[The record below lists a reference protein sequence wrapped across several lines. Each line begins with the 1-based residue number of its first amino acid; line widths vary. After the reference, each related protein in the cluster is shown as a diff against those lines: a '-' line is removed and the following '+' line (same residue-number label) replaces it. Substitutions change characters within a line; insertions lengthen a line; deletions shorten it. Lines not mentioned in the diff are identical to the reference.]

1 MGDTAGTLA
10 GIDIVIVLMYM
21 VGVFALGT
29 FFGKYVKN
37 AGDFFVAS
45 RALPFWAI
53 GMSIVVSDIG
63 AMDFVAVA
71 GGAYTDG
78 IAVANFDWIGSMPAM
93 VFAAFVFVPYFWR
106 AGVYTIPEFLGRRY
120 NMAVR
125 VIHGGIWGVFLLTM
139 LSLMLW
145 VTGDQLSNTILGWNP
160 YVVIWLMV
168 AITGIYTFSGGLSAV
183 VMVDVVQLIIMFVGG
198 IALLALSMWEV
209 GGPAEMQR
217 KVAELEPRIM
227 VELDVGDER
236 LIEENAVAGALT
248 GAGFEVLKTER
259 VHEPTGEPTNR
270 FFARV
275 TSVELPQVLRQVQ
288 VDLDD
293 KGKRMPKNEAR
304 RMALIRPEAKRVVTA
319 ALAPL
324 CSGPE
329 HVEVT
334 ELTTYGGHFKILL
347 PHDTD
352 KPYPWTGIVFGLGIV
367 LAIAYMSGN
376 QAVVQRTLGARS
388 EWDAKGGML
397 FGGFLKSF
405 IPLMVAVPGLCALVV
420 APDLHDAERAVPH
433 MIATLLPP
441 GLRGLMFVAL
451 FAALMSSVDSTLN
464 SSSTIW
470 TNDLYGRLVEAITGR
485 PMSERHGLVMGRAF
499 TMVFIILAGIMAPAV
514 GKAETL
520 YVFVQT
526 ALTIFQGPTLAIL
539 LLGIVWRRATRWG
552 GLAGLVLGV
561 CFTSVLN
568 CVDGLFPSDDPFL
581 FIAWWSFVF
590 SSLVTIVVSLMTQR
604 EPDEKIRGLV
614 WGQVMK
620 DGEIQRVLQ
629 ERVS

>member
-1 MGDTAGTLA
+1 MYESVLGFVQGAAEQVGGGLA
-10 GIDIVIVLMYM
+10 GIDITIVIMYM
-21 VGVFALGT
+21 VGVFVLGS
-29 FFGKYVKN
+29 FFGKYVKT

-78 IAVANFDWIGSMPAM
+78 IAVANFDWMGSMPAM
-93 VFAAFVFVPYFWR
+93 VFAAFIFVPYFWR
-106 AGVYTIPEFLGRRY
+106 AGVYTIPEFLGKRY
-120 NMAVR
+120 NTAVR

-160 YVVIWLMV
+160 YVVIWIMV
-168 AITGIYTFSGGLSAV
+168 VITGVYTFSGGLSAV

-198 IALLALSMWEV
+198 IALLVLSMWEV
-209 GGPAEMQR
+209 GGPAELQR
-217 KVAELEPRIM
+217 KVSELSPRVIVTIEAEE
-227 VELDVGDER
+227 ELPDASVTGV
-236 LIEENAVAGALT
+236 IES
-248 GAGFEVLKTER
+248 AGFEV
-259 VHEPTGEPTNR
+259 
-270 FFARV
+270 
-275 TSVELPQVLRQVQ
+275 
-288 VDLDD
+288 
-293 KGKRMPKNEAR
+293 
-304 RMALIRPEAKRVVTA
+304 IRAKRVPIPGADMSNKFLLRLNSVEIEATA
-319 ALAPL
+319 NEDIARVREKARELITLAMADA
-324 CSGPE
+324 
-329 HVEVT
+329 
-334 ELTTYGGHFKILL
+334 YGGEEKVELNELVTYESHFTILL

-388 EWDAKGGML
+388 EWHAKGGML

-405 IPLMVAVPGLCALVV
+405 IPLMVAVPGLCALVL
-420 APDLHDAERAVPH
+420 ASDLPDAERAVPH

-464 SSSTIW
+464 SATTIW
-470 TNDLYGRLVEAITGR
+470 TNDLYGRFMHLVTGQDITGR
-485 PMSERHGLVMGRAF
+485 HALIVGRVF
-499 TMVFIILAGIMAPAV
+499 TLIFIVLAGLLAPWV
-514 GKAETL
+514 GEAEGL

-526 ALTIFQGPTLAIL
+526 ALSMFQGPTLAIL

-552 GLAGLVLGV
+552 GLAGLVCGV
-561 CFTSVLN
+561 AFTTILN
-568 CVDGLFPSDDPFL
+568 NVDNLFPSDDPFL
-581 FIAWWSFVF
+581 FVAWWSFVF
-590 SSLVTIVVSLMTQR
+590 SLAVTIIVSLLTPR

-614 WGQVMK
+614 WGQLMK
-620 DGEIQRVLQ
+620 DGEIQRVLT
-629 ERVS
+629 ERISS